1 MQHSVS
7 VGVKDI
13 SFESF
18 LSDLLF
24 IGIYCELQR
33 EGVWVEGKE
42 TAVRYN
48 VAGMASLI
56 SNELYD
62 LQCFTIYS
70 VHCA

>member
-7 VGVKDI
+7 VSVKDI

-18 LSDLLF
+18 LGNLMVT
-24 IGIYCELQR
+24 GIYCELQKDR
-33 EGVWVEGKE
+33 SVGGGEGNSCQV
-42 TAVRYN
+42 N

-56 SNELYD
+56 SNGIYD

-70 VHCA
+70 VQCA